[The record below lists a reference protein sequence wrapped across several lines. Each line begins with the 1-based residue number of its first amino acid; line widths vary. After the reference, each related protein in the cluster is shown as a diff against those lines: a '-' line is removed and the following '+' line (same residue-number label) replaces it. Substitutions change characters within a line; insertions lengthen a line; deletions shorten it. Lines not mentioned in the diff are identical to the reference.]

1 METNFSEKMANS
13 LESKKAMWRLK
24 MKSRVKSKFIYFTI
38 PIVLLTLG
46 LYFFGTENQFN
57 DFLPFLAGSMFVI
70 MLYNFKKTEKANI
83 IITAQKEE
91 LNKKNE
97 IIEAKN
103 KEVEE
108 KNKDILDSIR
118 YAKRIQTS
126 LLPTEK
132 YIERILNK
140 ENKSTGA

>member
-1 METNFSEKMANS
+1 MNNFFEA
-13 LESKKAMWRLK
+13 KKTMWQLK
-24 MKSRVKSKFIYFTI
+24 MKSRIKSKFLFFTI

-46 LYFFGTENQFN
+46 LRFFGSEDQFN
-57 DFLPFLAGSMFVI
+57 DFLPFLAGAMFII

-91 LNKKNE
+91 LDKKNQL
-97 IIEAKN
+97 I
-103 KEVEE
+103 EE

-118 YAKRIQTS
+118 YARRIQTS

-132 YIERILNK
+132 YIWRILNK
-140 ENKSTGA
+140 ENKSPGV